1 MEQDKAYLAS
11 LQKELIYKRQD
22 LFSSIPT
29 KGYSKKMK
37 DRPLKSEESL
47 HLQKRRKS
55 LLNAM
60 GKALHARDRNKYVST
75 RTNIEKV
82 Q

>member
-1 MEQDKAYLAS
+1 
-11 LQKELIYKRQD
+11 
-22 LFSSIPT
+22 
-29 KGYSKKMK
+29 MK

-47 HLQKRRKS
+47 QLQKRRKS

-82 Q
+82 QQQSAAGGSTQGSKLSSIKTR